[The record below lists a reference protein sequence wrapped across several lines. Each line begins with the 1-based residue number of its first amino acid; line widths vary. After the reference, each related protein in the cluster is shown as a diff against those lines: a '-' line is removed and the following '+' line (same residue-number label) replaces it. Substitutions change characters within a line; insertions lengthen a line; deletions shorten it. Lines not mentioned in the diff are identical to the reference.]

1 MHRAVRGIVLA
12 AALIAVTAQAAE
24 GPAAPAGVDPAS
36 ATTPAKPSKTAY
48 GAFPDR
54 LTLPGNVNR
63 TLNGHVFTPSLLIR
77 SPFAV
82 TQVGADLLYGTGTAD
97 GNKPALIDGRRGAT
111 TYDFAAM
118 GQNFYYDQRVADGVS
133 VGGGITVL
141 FYSGISGPSAVVLG
155 LEVGY
160 GLFGRVTAGRQWGPV
175 KAAFT
180 FDASYA
186 PQYAIHVLEAI
197 QSFQLQSGSTTQA
210 ALTSSNGLTVKPGGA
225 LAYAVSPAVGLTLS
239 ADYQGV
245 WTRPNPGGSWNYS
258 SGIDAGVALDLD
270 FGTFTT
276 APVAAVG
283 AFRITAPIGSSDIT
297 TVYDY
302 TVGAFYT
309 GRPPLVLGVELGQ
322 RRFKFRD
329 LDAVANLIQF
339 RVQYLW

>member
-133 VGGGITVL
+133 VGGGLTVL
-141 FYSGISGPSAVVLG
+141 FYSGITGPSAVVLG

-160 GLFGRVTAGRQWGPV
+160 GLFGRVTAGGNWGPV

-180 FDASYA
+180 FDTSYA
-186 PQYAIHVLEAI
+186 PEYALHIAEAI
-197 QSFQLQSGSTTQA
+197 EAKLSNESITKS
-210 ALTSSNGLTVKPGGA
+210 ALTSSNGLTVKPGFA
-225 LAYAVSPAVGLTLS
+225 LAYPVSPAVGVTLS

-245 WTRPNPGGSWNYS
+245 WIRPNPGGAWNYS
-258 SGIDAGVALDLD
+258 SGIDAGAALDLD

-276 APVAAVG
+276 APVAAVT
-283 AFRITAPIGSSDIT
+283 AFRISAPIGSSDLT
-297 TVYDY
+297 NVYDY

-322 RRFKFRD
+322 RRFKFRG

>member
-1 MHRAVRGIVLA
+1 VLA
-12 AALIAVTAQAAE
+12 AALFAMTAEAAE
-24 GPAAPAGVDPAS
+24 GTAAPAGVDPAS

-54 LTLPGNVNR
+54 LTEPGNVNR
-63 TLNGHVFTPSLLIR
+63 TMNGHVFTPSLLIR

-82 TQVGADLLYGTGTAD
+82 TQVGADLLYGAGTAD

-111 TYDFAAM
+111 TYEFAAM

-133 VGGGITVL
+133 VGGGLNVL
-141 FYSGISGPSAVVLG
+141 FYSGITGPSAVVLG

-180 FDASYA
+180 FDTSYA
-186 PQYAIHVLEAI
+186 PEYALHILEAI
-197 QSFQLQSGSTTQA
+197 QASRDPNGDITQS
-210 ALTSSNGLTVKPGGA
+210 ALTSSNGLTVKPGFA
-225 LAYAVSPAVGLTLS
+225 LAYAASPAVGLTLS
-239 ADYQGV
+239 ADYEGV
-245 WTRPNPGGSWNYS
+245 WIRPNPGGSWNYS

-276 APVAAVG
+276 VPVAAVG
-283 AFRITAPIGSSDIT
+283 AFRFTAPIGSNDVT

>member
-1 MHRAVRGIVLA
+1 MRGVVLVA
-12 AALIAVTAQAAE
+12 AAIAATARAAE
-24 GPAAPAGVDPAS
+24 GTAAPASADPAAA
-36 ATTPAKPSKTAY
+36 ATTATPAKKASTAY
-48 GAFPDR
+48 GEYPDR
-54 LTLPGNVNR
+54 FALPGNVHR
-63 TLNGHVFTPSLLIR
+63 TMNGHVFTPSLLIR

-82 TQVGADLLYGTGTAD
+82 TQVGADLLYGAGTAD
-97 GNKPALIDGRRGAT
+97 GNKPAIIDGRRGAT

-133 VGGGITVL
+133 VGGGLTVL

-175 KAAFT
+175 RASFT
-180 FDASYA
+180 FDTSYA
-186 PQYAIHVLEAI
+186 PQYAIHILEAI
-197 QSFQLQSGSTTQA
+197 QASRDPNGDITAS
-210 ALTSSNGLTVKPGGA
+210 ALTSSNGLTVKPGFA

-245 WTRPNPGGSWNYS
+245 WTRPNPGGAWNYS
-258 SGIDAGVALDLD
+258 SGVDAGAALDLD

-276 APVAAVG
+276 VPVAAVA
-283 AFRITAPIGSSDIT
+283 AFRITAPIGSSGLT